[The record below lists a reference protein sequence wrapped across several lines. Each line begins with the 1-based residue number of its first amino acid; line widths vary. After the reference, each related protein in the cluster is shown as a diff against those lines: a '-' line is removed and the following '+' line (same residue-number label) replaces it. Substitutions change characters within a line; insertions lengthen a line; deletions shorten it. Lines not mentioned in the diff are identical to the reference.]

1 MNSVRGFKLASP
13 DRDGDGWQV
22 VKLDSTIGSRV
33 GYFGR
38 FRDFSNSDFIMNT
51 AGVHDAW
58 FLLQPAPKYNMRCRL

>member
-1 MNSVRGFKLASP
+1 MHLGSVGKCKGQCERLHTASP
-13 DRDGDGWQV
+13 DQDGNGWQV

-51 AGVHDAW
+51 AGA
-58 FLLQPAPKYNMRCRL
+58 